1 MIKVAEQRKQDCEQV
16 KGELVKKNIKYWDE
30 DWWREFFTKDFAEFY
45 SSLKGLL
52 NARSTLLS
60 ELSGDLAQVLA
71 NPNKRDLA
79 LKVLFGGIKE
89 DCIKQGVAK
98 RDCIPPGSAA
108 GFHRYVLGIGLKDE
122 IDNDVNETFGL
133 ILTLGTSLSSISGTN
148 IGKMISEHK
157 YDPGIP
163 NILNTMDKLID
174 GIYGKLGHIIPTL
187 EPKKYD
193 YKDLVKAFEDFLNSS
208 IRLLPLYN
216 PFTFFMQSLR
226 STPKPYLKIMYCDE
240 LFSDSVRNLMSKYGV
255 ELTKILD
262 PKLGIPNL
270 DDELAVIGHSVGS
283 VGDLLVQLV
292 WSIYELTYK
301 LLQLKLYSEDELKKY
316 VERYKNYLEI
326 VFNGA
331 RDLMSAQVSL
341 SSCETAPVRSEG
353 GLITILSPWSCVIQ
367 SFKYSGLNL
376 LENKFY
382 YTRFLE
388 IFSPLL
394 FLGVAWISKTDQGI
408 VMYVLH

>member
-1 MIKVAEQRKQDCEQV
+1 
-16 KGELVKKNIKYWDE
+16 
-30 DWWREFFTKDFAEFY
+30 
-45 SSLKGLL
+45 
-52 NARSTLLS
+52 
-60 ELSGDLAQVLA
+60 
-71 NPNKRDLA
+71 
-79 LKVLFGGIKE
+79 
-89 DCIKQGVAK
+89 
-98 RDCIPPGSAA
+98 
-108 GFHRYVLGIGLKDE
+108 
-122 IDNDVNETFGL
+122 
-133 ILTLGTSLSSISGTN
+133 
-148 IGKMISEHK
+148 
-157 YDPGIP
+157 
-163 NILNTMDKLID
+163 
-174 GIYGKLGHIIPTL
+174 
-187 EPKKYD
+187 
-193 YKDLVKAFEDFLNSS
+193 
-208 IRLLPLYN
+208 
-216 PFTFFMQSLR
+216 
-226 STPKPYLKIMYCDE
+226 MYCDE

-283 VGDLLVQLV
+283 VGDLLVNLM

-353 GLITILSPWSCVIQ
+353 GLITIPGPWSCVIQ